1 MKRQERI
8 DRIELMRTYIRIV
21 EAGSLSAAAGQMDT
35 TQATV
40 SRRLQSLEG
49 LLGVK
54 LILRTTHAM
63 KLTDDGERC
72 YRHARQVVDAW
83 LALEDDLR
91 IADDRP
97 VGVLRVRAPHAFGQ
111 QQLLA
116 PLVAFLQR
124 HPQLSVEWML
134 NDNTVD
140 FLSDNIDC
148 AIRVGAEVDP
158 ATVSVLLAE
167 VPRCVVASPEL
178 LAKYPP
184 LTSLE
189 ALSGLPWIAINTFYQ
204 HEVRLRHQ
212 ASGQIVS
219 TAITPCLSTDS
230 LYVARNTA
238 LAGLGV
244 AMVSSWTVVEDIAA
258 GRLIELFPQWR
269 PASLPVH
276 LVYPWAR
283 YYPTRLRKFLDLMR
297 ESMPIWPGCSV
308 RKAHKKTG
316 QRPVFLLSTLIRR
329 AVGGSVLRWL
339 YASHYDHRRR
349 LYLQK
354 RTAGAPRCCGAAL
367 PGHRPEQAPGSS
379 AR

>member
-1 MKRQERI
+1 MRWCYFSLNAAGAVAGLVVKRLYVARIGKRKMKRQERI
-8 DRIELMRTYIRIV
+8 DRIELMRTYIRII

-91 IADDRP
+91 IADDQP

-204 HEVRLRHQ
+204 HEVRLRHLE
-212 ASGQIVS
+212 SGQIVS

-297 ESMPIWPGCSV
+297 EIMPDLAGM
-308 RKAHKKTG
+308 
-316 QRPVFLLSTLIRR
+316 QRP
-329 AVGGSVLRWL
+329 
-339 YASHYDHRRR
+339 
-349 LYLQK
+349 Q
-354 RTAGAPRCCGAAL
+354 
-367 PGHRPEQAPGSS
+367 S
-379 AR
+379 A